1 MKKHLIQLLI
11 FTCIINLNLI
21 AGPGDTTIVQTL
33 TFDSTGRSYMF
44 NFPID
49 TGQTYEKILMQY
61 TMRCKDGLISTQAAP
76 NDHGC
81 GEWDY
86 SCNTYI
92 TDSSYTD
99 SLKATAP
106 SHVITGFSGTTF
118 DYTTQPTFT
127 YYSYNQQ
134 NVVYNSTTSET
145 TATVGTGT
153 SLLSNPFGT
162 SSKVSKSQYLFT
174 STELTSAGLTAGDI
188 TSIKLDV
195 NTATD
200 EAKFLRIRM
209 KNTLADTLTA
219 ISPDL
224 TGFTEVYLL
233 NTTLVNGVNDFLFY
247 NNFAWDGISNVLLEI
262 SYTNDAGG
270 TDNIIVGHDAGAKM
284 GLISATNDYCL
295 NFSGNS
301 SVMLG
306 ASNFS
311 AISDAITISLWC
323 YGNPDIMPA
332 NSYAFEG
339 KDNLNRRQVNAHL
352 PWSNSRVY
360 WDCGNDGSYD
370 RIDKLAA
377 DSTYEGKWNHWT
389 FTKNTSTGRMK
400 MYINGN
406 IWWSVLGKSKLIDL
420 QNLSLG
426 SSENFGGYYYG
437 MLDNF
442 RVWNI
447 ELSPTEI
454 AEYMH
459 KDVTPSHPSY
469 ANLVANYN
477 LNEGTGTSTFDQST
491 AGETGLIEGTPA
503 WRTIRG
509 RDLFKSFVET
519 TERPN
524 ITFVQGVY
532 NQTTTIINIIDS
544 VENSPNIVYS
554 YTVVGTDLTPVDTNS
569 YYQSGYY
576 YVYDDITDTIVDS
589 VLFVTESTINISI
602 LNYYAKYPSR
612 FEIMSFVTPYGL
624 YLDLGIDG
632 KTWQF
637 DVSDFNPILEGTKQL
652 WMGNGGQN
660 QEDIDIRFLFIEG
673 TPPRDVMNIQ
683 QIWRAGSSR
692 SYTNIMADNV
702 TEPRNIIIDQAASM
716 YKLKSSITGH
726 GQEGEFIPRT
736 HYLNI
741 NGGANEMQWSVW
753 KECADNPIY
762 PQGGTW
768 VYDRAGW
775 CPGAATDMKELDFSD
790 IVTPGDTIEI
800 DYGVTA
806 GSGTSN
812 YLVNNQLVT
821 YGAANFTI
829 DAAIA
834 EIISPSTRIEYG
846 RINPI
851 CGSPVIEIRNTGSNE
866 LTGLHIDYGLE
877 GSLDYSFDW
886 TGNVEFLETEQI
898 ILPPVNWDYF
908 QADSNRFQVTISN
921 PNGSN
926 DEYAYNNTMFTNF
939 FATDVYYT
947 NGVIV
952 AFRTNNAAHE
962 NHYELTDAYGNLI
975 YSKGG
980 LANSITYIDTIIL
993 NPGCYDLTLYD
1004 SDDDGISWW
1013 ANNDGAGWLKMNK
1026 LEGGTVMQF
1035 EKDFGKQISHKF
1047 SIADNSAISEQI
1059 KNGLVNIYPNPT
1071 NDILNVNIQIQ
1082 GKDNVNIKLF
1092 DTYGRLIYFE
1102 DANILESKHF
1112 KIDISEY
1119 SKGIYYIVVNGLT
1132 INQTEKIVVK

>member
-1 MKKHLIQLLI
+1 MKKQLIQLLI
-11 FTCIINLNLI
+11 FTCLINLNLI
-21 AGPGDTTIVQTL
+21 AGPGDTTVVQTL
-33 TFDSTGRSYMF
+33 TFDSVGRNYMF

-61 TMRCKDGLISTQAAP
+61 TMRCKDGLVSTQAAP
-76 NDHGC
+76 NDNGC

-145 TATVGTGT
+145 TANIGVGTV
-153 SLLSNPFGT
+153 LMANPFGT
-162 SSKVSKSQYLFT
+162 SGKVSKSQYLFT
-174 STELTSAGLTAGDI
+174 STELTLAGLTAGDI

-195 NTATD
+195 NTATT

-209 KNTLADTLTA
+209 KNTLADTLNA
-219 ISPDL
+219 SYPEL
-224 TGFTEVYLL
+224 TGFTEVYFL
-233 NTTLVNGVNDFLFY
+233 NTTLVNGINDFLFY
-247 NNFAWDGISNVLLEI
+247 NNFTWDGTSNVLLEI

-270 TDNIIVGHDAGAKM
+270 TDNVIVGHDAGAKM
-284 GLISATNDYCL
+284 GLLSITNDYCL

-301 SVMLG
+301 RVMLG

-311 AISDAITISLWC
+311 AISDEITISLWC
-323 YGNPDIMPA
+323 YGNSNIMPA

-370 RIDKLAA
+370 RIDKLFTEN
-377 DSTYEGKWNHWT
+377 DFEGKWNYWT
-389 FTKNTSTGRMK
+389 FTKNTNTGRMK
-400 MYINGN
+400 MYLNGV
-406 IWWSVLGKSKLIDL
+406 ICYSILGKNKLIDL

-426 SSENFGGYYYG
+426 SSENFTGYYYG

-442 RVWNI
+442 RVWDI

-477 LNEGTGTSTFDQST
+477 LNEGSGTSTFDQSA

-524 ITFVQGVY
+524 VTFVQGVY
-532 NQTTTIINIIDS
+532 NQTTTTINIIDS

-554 YTVVGTDLTPVDTNS
+554 YTVIGTDLIPVDTNS

-576 YVYDDITDTIVDS
+576 YVYDDITGNIVDS
-589 VLFVTESTINISI
+589 VLFVTENTINIST

-683 QIWRAGSSR
+683 QIWRAGSGR
-692 SYTNIMADNV
+692 SYTNIIANNV
-702 TEPRNIIIDQAASM
+702 TEPRNIILDPAASM

-768 VYDRAGW
+768 IYDRAGW
-775 CPGAATDMKELDFSD
+775 CPGAATDMKEFDFSD
-790 IVTPGDTIEI
+790 IVTSGDTIEI

-821 YGAANFTI
+821 YGAINFTL
-829 DAAIA
+829 DAAMI
-834 EIISPSTRIEYG
+834 EIISPSMRIEYG
-846 RINPI
+846 RVNPI
-851 CGSPVIEIRNTGSNE
+851 CGSPVIEIKNTGSNE
-866 LTGLHIDYGLE
+866 LIGLHIDYGLE

-886 TGNVEFLETEQI
+886 TGSLEFLETKQI
-898 ILPPVNWDYF
+898 VLPPVSWDYF

-921 PNGSN
+921 PNGGN

-939 FATDVYYT
+939 VATDVYYT

-962 NHYELTDAYGNLI
+962 NHYELTDVYGNLI

-980 LANSITYIDTIIL
+980 LSNSITYIDTIIL
-993 NPGCYDLTLYD
+993 SPGCYDLTLYD
-1004 SDDDGISWW
+1004 NDDDGISWW

-1035 EKDFGKQISHKF
+1035 QADFGKQISHKF
-1047 SIADNSAISEQI
+1047 SIDNITNIKQV

-1071 NDILNVNIQIQ
+1071 NDILNVNIQIS

-1092 DTYGRLIYFE
+1092 DTYGRLIYSE
-1102 DANILESKHF
+1102 ETNVHGAKHI
-1112 KIDISEY
+1112 KINMSNY
-1119 SKGIYYIVVNGLT
+1119 SKGMYFIVVNGSC
-1132 INQTEKIVVK
+1132 INQTNKIVVE